1 MGRENKDMLGKK
13 NAKFHLR
20 AHFLTSCSSKMPSL
34 FLVCFGTT
42 VFVCLLF
49 STQFD
54 FEAKATGKYKHTNK
68 EKHAMWGLSPIKP
81 LFGGCCCLFG
91 IPGWFWQQSQCFRW
105 WVDMKEDITPT
116 QAS

>member
-1 MGRENKDMLGKK
+1 MTQYHGERKQRHAGQK

-54 FEAKATGKYKHTNK
+54 FEAKATGKYKQKKTK
-68 EKHAMWGLSPIKP
+68 KKQRKTCYVG
-81 LFGGCCCLFG
+81 F
-91 IPGWFWQQSQCFRW
+91 
-105 WVDMKEDITPT
+105 ITD
-116 QAS
+116 